1 MSGEDAGNFG
11 ELLRR
16 ALEDR
21 RRGSLYRQRRV
32 IRARGGAIVEHD
44 GRRYVNYSS
53 NDYLGLRTHP
63 DVVTAAAEALL
74 KHGAGSGASA
84 LVTGYSPAHAATEA
98 ALAQWKGTQ
107 AAVLLPSGYQAN
119 HAAIQTIALAA
130 EAAGRRVR
138 FLLDKLVH
146 ASLIDAVRS
155 TALTTAR
162 STGHTGGRSTA
173 FASGG
178 STALTTGRAGDATMR
193 VFPHNGIDKLARLL
207 EEADADETQVVVT
220 ESIFSMDGDAADLRA
235 IAALKR
241 RRPFVLVVDEAHG
254 SGVYG
259 KDGAGYAAECGVAG
273 DVDVFIVT
281 LSKAL
286 GSIGGAVC
294 ASADFCDALV
304 NFGRAYIYSTSV
316 PPMVPAAVQAALE
329 VLRREPHRQERVR
342 SLSRRVRD
350 ALRTAGVTLPDGD
363 SPIIPIILGSEEA
376 AITQANRLIEL
387 GLLAMPIRPPT
398 VPRGSSR
405 LRVTLSSEH
414 SDEQVDAL
422 ISALSKPST

>member
-11 ELLRR
+11 ELLRK

-32 IRARGGAIVEHD
+32 IRAKGSVIVEHD
-44 GRRYVNYSS
+44 GRRYVNFSS
-53 NDYLGLRTHP
+53 NDYLGLRAHP
-63 DVVTAAAEALL
+63 DVVAASAEALL

-84 LVTGYSPAHAATEA
+84 LVTGYSPAHVSAEA
-98 ALAQWKGTQ
+98 ALAQWKGKK

-119 HAAIQTIALAA
+119 HAAVQTIALAA
-130 EAAGRRVR
+130 DAAGRRVR

-155 TALTTAR
+155 TALTI
-162 STGHTGGRSTA
+162 
-173 FASGG
+173 
-178 STALTTGRAGDATMR
+178 GRAGDAPMR

-207 EEADADETQVVVT
+207 DEADADETQVVVT

-235 IAALKR
+235 IADLKR

-259 KDGAGYAAECGVAG
+259 KDGAGYAAECGFAG
-273 DVDVFIVT
+273 DVDVFVVT

-316 PPMVPAAVQAALE
+316 PPMVPAGVQAALD

-350 ALRTAGVTLPDGD
+350 ALRAAGLTLLAGD

-376 AITQANRLIEL
+376 AVTQGNRLMEL
-387 GLLAMPIRPPT
+387 GMLAMPIRPPT

-414 SDEQVDAL
+414 TDEQVNAL
-422 ISALSKPST
+422 VSALTKPTT

>member
-1 MSGEDAGNFG
+1 MSGADAGNFE
-11 ELLRR
+11 ELLRKV
-16 ALEDR
+16 ADDR
-21 RRGSLYRQRRV
+21 RRASLYRQRRV
-32 IRARGGAIVEHD
+32 IRSRGGVVVEQD
-44 GRRYVNYSS
+44 GRRYVNFSS

-63 DVVTAAAEALL
+63 DVIAASAGALL

-84 LVTGYSPAHAATEA
+84 LVTGYSPAHASAEA
-98 ALAQWKGTQ
+98 ALARWKGTQ

-119 HAAIQTIALAA
+119 HAAVQTIALAA

-155 TALTTAR
+155 TAHTTR
-162 STGHTGGRSTA
+162 G
-173 FASGG
+173 AS
-178 STALTTGRAGDATMR
+178 DAPLR

-207 EEADADETQVVVT
+207 DEADEDETQVIVT

-259 KDGAGYAAECGVAG
+259 KGGSGYAAECGVAG

-316 PPMVPAAVQAALE
+316 PPAVPAGVEAALD

-350 ALRTAGVTLPDGD
+350 ALRAAGVALPDGD

-376 AITQANRLIEL
+376 AITQANRLMEL
-387 GLLAMPIRPPT
+387 GMLAMPIRPPT

-414 SDEQVDAL
+414 TDEQVDQLLAAIL
-422 ISALSKPST
+422 KMKMSS